1 MDRNQARRHSHMPM
15 AKNPTLQAISDYF
28 NRVAERNRQ
37 QTRSADPLGPLS
49 QLTELAKYTHQGLKD
64 VANVGAVADDIIEQG
79 YPSAMNA
86 LHMGLGPAMGLQGK
100 IAGGALKVLPIEKV
114 FGSSIA
120 GDAASEA
127 LKLTAKG
134 LKKAAAPVAGGL
146 AALPAEA
153 EGSPYLRALEAIR
166 KVRGGWQLG
175 TKGKVYRTKKEAE
188 DSIRT
193 ATPKQREFLRRQ
205 AERKR
210 EDYLAKVAKEKE
222 NFYTPEY
229 EQPEGYKEIYNME
242 AAEQSFIPRKPY
254 RPSVGDRYGDIETD
268 WKGDKLAIGA
278 LGSIPVT
285 AALSDEAEGG
295 VPDTV
300 LKTLVRLINE
310 GAPTL
315 LRPVGQRIGQAMP
328 KEIAKQQL
336 ILDRE
341 LFKLGITPEQNENIV
356 NIFNRQEHT
365 VEEIIKA
372 VKEVLKGG

>member
-64 VANVGAVADDIIEQG
+64 IANIDAVADDIIEQG

-146 AALPAEA
+146 AALPA
-153 EGSPYLRALEAIR
+153 
-166 KVRGGWQLG
+166 
-175 TKGKVYRTKKEAE
+175 
-188 DSIRT
+188 
-193 ATPKQREFLRRQ
+193 
-205 AERKR
+205 
-210 EDYLAKVAKEKE
+210 
-222 NFYTPEY
+222 
-229 EQPEGYKEIYNME
+229 
-242 AAEQSFIPRKPY
+242 
-254 RPSVGDRYGDIETD
+254 
-268 WKGDKLAIGA
+268 
-278 LGSIPVT
+278 
-285 AALSDEAEGG
+285 EAEGG

>member
-1 MDRNQARRHSHMPM
+1 MDPNQARRHSHMPT

-28 NRVAERNRQ
+28 NRVVERNQ
-37 QTRSADPLGPLS
+37 QQAINQRGADPLSPLS
-49 QLTELAKYTHQGLKD
+49 QLGVLHQGLKD
-64 VANVGAVADDIIEQG
+64 VANVDAVTDDIIKQG

-86 LHMGLGPAMGLQGK
+86 LHTILGPATGLGGK
-100 IAGGALKVLPIEKV
+100 IAGGAFRLSAANPLGKN
-114 FGSSIA
+114 IA
-120 GDAASEA
+120 SDSFSEA
-127 LKLTAKG
+127 LRLLGKG
-134 LKKAAAPVAGGL
+134 LKKAPAPVAGGL

-166 KVRGGWQLG
+166 KVRGGWQWG
-175 TKGKVYRTKKEAE
+175 TKGKVYRTKQEAE

-193 ATPKQREFLRRQ
+193 ATPKQREFLRKQ
-205 AERKR
+205 SERKR
-210 EDYLAKVAKEKE
+210 EAYLARVAKEKE
-222 NFYTPEY
+222 KQYTPEY
-229 EQPEGYKEIYNME
+229 EQPEGYEEIYNME

-254 RPSVGDRYGDIETD
+254 RPSVGDKYGDTD

-285 AALSDEAEGG
+285 AALPAEAEGG

-315 LRPVGQRIGQAMP
+315 LRPVGQGIGQRMP

-341 LFKLGITPEQNENIV
+341 LHKLGITPEQNENIA

-365 VEEIIKA
+365 VEEIVKA